1 MHLFFEFFVPFAGDQ
16 GRFHTV
22 TFRLDF
28 IANIAHITYHVVYQT
43 ALIIIYVMNCA
54 DKLLLN
60 MLCNNF
66 D

>member
-1 MHLFFEFFVPFAGDQ
+1 
-16 GRFHTV
+16 V